1 MRIEVNVQT
10 GEIKYIEEDVPV
22 VEAPA
27 EAPAE
32 PAPEP
37 LPDTI
42 DGSAA

>member
-10 GEIKYIEEDVPV
+10 GEIKYIEED
-22 VEAPA
+22 APA
-27 EAPAE
+27 AVE

-37 LPDTI
+37 APAPATLPDTI